1 MKKLLTPLI
10 LIVSFIVLCSS
21 CSKDNENKPDE
32 NVPEYRLVS
41 QVYDDGFM
49 RNYYYNEHGFI
60 RKASDSDGSFSE
72 YFYNED
78 NELIEMTS
86 GSSYFVKFYYQSG
99 LLSYNVSSF
108 YDYFDS
114 LHTDTVLYEYNEK
127 NLINKVVYGP
137 GNYTKLTYNDQNRL
151 VTLNRISPTILS
163 PQYDSTLYMWSS
175 EGNLLEKRKVF
186 KSWYKIGI
194 DSGYFIQLD
203 QENYEYDSFI
213 NPESTI
219 RLPDAVNKSFKMT
232 GNDLDESVSKNNVV
246 EIRKKYRREYDN
258 SPHNNDYSTSIK
270 LYNVTANENNL
281 PTRIVG
287 EYAAWDLIYEKIE

>member
-21 CSKDNENKPDE
+21 CSKDNENIPNEIVTD
-32 NVPEYRLVS
+32 YRLVS

-60 RKASDSDGSFSE
+60 RKVSDSDGNLSE

-78 NELIEMTS
+78 NELVEVTS
-86 GSSYFVKFYYQSG
+86 GSSYFVKIFYESG
-99 LLSYNVSSF
+99 LLSYNVSTF

-114 LHTDTVLYEYNEK
+114 LHTDTVMYEYNGK
-127 NLINKVVYGP
+127 NLISKVVYGP
-137 GNYTKLTYNDQNRL
+137 GNYTQLTYNDQNRL
-151 VTLNRISPTILS
+151 VTLNRISPTLLS
-163 PQYDSTLYMWSS
+163 PQYDSTLYMWSP

-186 KSWYKIGI
+186 KSWYKVGP

-219 RLPDAVNKSFKMT
+219 RLPDAANKSFKMI

-246 EIRKKYRREYDN
+246 EIKTKYKREYDN
-258 SPHNNDYSTSIK
+258 TPHNNNYSTITR
-270 LYNVTANENNL
+270 LFNVTESENNL
-281 PTRIVG
+281 PTRIIG
-287 EYAAWDLIYEKIE
+287 EYTAWDLIYEKIE